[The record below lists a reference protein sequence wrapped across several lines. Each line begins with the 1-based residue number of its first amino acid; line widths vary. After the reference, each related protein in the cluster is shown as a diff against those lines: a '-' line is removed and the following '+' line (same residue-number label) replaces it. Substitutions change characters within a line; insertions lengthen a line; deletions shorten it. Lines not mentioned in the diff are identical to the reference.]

1 MSKTYSILAAGFGG
15 QGIQFIGKQLALAG
29 MYLNKKVTCIPSY
42 GPEMRGG
49 TSSCTVMISD
59 DEIGSPVTTDPEILI
74 TMNLPSYLKFRDT
87 VAAGG
92 YLFCDSSLVGEKSGR
107 ADIRAYYIP
116 ATALAYE
123 HNMPKSAN
131 VVMLGKLIRETGI
144 FTADELVMSMKKS
157 IPESRKHLL
166 EMNIKAL
173 GIGYGFGVK
182 SV

>member
-1 MSKTYSILAAGFGG
+1 MNKTYSILVAGFGG
-15 QGIQFIGKQLALAG
+15 QGIQFTGKQLALAG
-29 MYLNKKVTCIPSY
+29 MYLDKKVTCIPSY

-59 DEIGSPVTTDPEILI
+59 DEVGSPINAHPDIVI
-74 TMNLPSYLKFRDT
+74 TMNLPSYLKFHNT

-107 ADIRAYYIP
+107 DDIQAHYIP

-131 VVMLGKLIRETGI
+131 VIMLGKLIRETGI

-157 IPESRKHLL
+157 IPESRKALL
-166 EMNIKAL
+166 EMNIEAL
-173 GIGYGFGVK
+173 TIGYEFGVI
-182 SV
+182 

>member
-1 MSKTYSILAAGFGG
+1 MSRTYSIIAAGFGG

-59 DEIGSPVTTDPEILI
+59 EEIGSPINPNPETLI
-74 TMNLPSYLKFRDT
+74 VMNLPSYLKFHDT

-92 YLFCDSSLVGEKSGR
+92 YLFCDSSLISEKSGR
-107 ADIRAYYIP
+107 GDISAYYIP
-116 ATALAYE
+116 ATSMAYE
-123 HNMPKSAN
+123 LGAPQSAN
-131 VVMLGKLIRETGI
+131 VVMLGKLIKETGI
-144 FTADELVMSMKKS
+144 FTVEELAASMQKS

-173 GIGYGFGVK
+173 NIGFGYGG
-182 SV
+182 